1 MILKTSKTS
10 KIIWFKVKFHIPIK
24 IWKLYIKFNEFVKK
38 KGVTLGQLCL
48 DSSSYNM
55 VVILGTRKSNH
66 LEENVGAIKF
76 NLSSEALSEIRQII
90 NSIEIVSG
98 RYNDA

>member
-1 MILKTSKTS
+1 Q
-10 KIIWFKVKFHIPIK
+10 
-24 IWKLYIKFNEFVKK
+24 E
-38 KGVTLGQLCL
+38 
-48 DSSSYNM
+48 DNM